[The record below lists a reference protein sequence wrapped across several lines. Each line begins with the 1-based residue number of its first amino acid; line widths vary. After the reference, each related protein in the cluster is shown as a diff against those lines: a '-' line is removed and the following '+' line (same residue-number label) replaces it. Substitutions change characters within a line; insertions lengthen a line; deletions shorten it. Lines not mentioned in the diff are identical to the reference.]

1 MSRSAIINLSSCY
14 IAGLYSAHSA
24 ETVLAV
30 KATVIKIHIH
40 WLFRAPIAITLT
52 IYMHSFSSLL
62 HPHLAVAI
70 LNFSEKLSRFV
81 LVQ

>member
-1 MSRSAIINLSSCY
+1 MSRSTIINLSSCY